1 MNEDLSIKDS
11 IFRIGRVISVEGREI
26 KIKVDK
32 AKNSSSL
39 LYKGELIKNVSVG
52 SYIKIIKGFISIIGK
67 VEGELINEDILYR
80 KKEYKS
86 DKEKVNRV
94 LKVSLLGFFKEMK
107 FERGIK
113 EMPLIDNECYLLE
126 KSEFEAVHD
135 FIGKNDVP
143 IDLGRLSLEKGQKV
157 RVGIN
162 SLFASHIGIFGNTGS
177 GKSYT
182 LARIYRTLFEKFK
195 DNQKFS
201 EKARFLLIDFNGEY
215 VIEGDGDNK
224 QDDVI
229 ISEEYKNI
237 IKLSSEGGDKYPID
251 KKSIE
256 NIEIL
261 SILLDATEKTQT
273 PFLKRSLKYKSKDL
287 TDYSNID
294 TIIEQEIIQEL
305 FKKSDKEFGTK
316 IFIDFFFDL
325 YNSVENKG
333 VIREIR
339 NLIESELGNNNSTGS
354 YYSLTV
360 DGDRVKDVSFGN
372 SNHPQYETENIEQY
386 FLIPLRALLKSIEYT
401 DSNINLI
408 RLKIIL
414 KYYREIITGHSN
426 KEHLS
431 PMISRMHKRFDELD
445 RLLEI
450 RNKKTTLSNFLTII
464 SLKSINDNAIKKV
477 LPLIICKE
485 LYEKQKSVKEKGHYL
500 NIIIDE
506 AHNVLSKES
515 IRENEQWKDYRL
527 ETFEEIIKEGRKFGV
542 FLTIA
547 SQRPSDISPTI
558 VSQLHN
564 YFLHR
569 LINNNDIRAIERTV
583 SYLDK
588 VSFEYLPILP
598 TGTCIMAGLSAQ
610 VPVVIDI
617 NPIEN
622 KDNEPKNKTINL
634 IENWS
639 VDDTENHDEDYE
651 IWEIE
656 AIKFIE
662 FLMDRSEI
670 DTENNLLVIQ
680 SDLDNGVMGF
690 TASDKYELYRYLE
703 DEAEKEAINYMP
715 LDNEIK
721 ELEISRL
728 DTQRLIQSAIDKNII
743 KLLTLGWAR

>member
-1 MNEDLSIKDS
+1 MNEDLSIKES
-11 IFRIGRVISVEGREI
+11 IFRIGKVISVEGREI

-67 VEGELINEDILYR
+67 VEGELINEDLVYS

-86 DKEKVNRV
+86 DKQKVNRV
-94 LKVSLLGFFKEMK
+94 LKVSLLGFFKEMR

-195 DNQKFS
+195 ENQKFS
-201 EKARFLLIDFNGEY
+201 KKARFLLIDFNGEY
-215 VIEGDGDNK
+215 IIENDEKEDN
-224 QDDVI
+224 VI
-229 ISEEYKNI
+229 ISQNYKKI

-251 KKSIE
+251 KNSIE

-273 PFLKRSLKYKSKDL
+273 PFLKRSLKYKSKILLDF
-287 TDYSNID
+287 SNID

-305 FKKSDKEFGTK
+305 FKKSDRDFGTK
-316 IFIDFFFDL
+316 ILIDFFFDL
-325 YNSVENKG
+325 FNSIENKD
-333 VIREIR
+333 VIRDIR
-339 NLIESELGNNNSTGS
+339 SLIETELGSNNITGS
-354 YYSLTV
+354 YYSITV
-360 DGDRVKDVSFGN
+360 DRDNTKDVSFGN
-372 SNHPQYETENIEQY
+372 SRYPQYEQENIETY
-386 FLIPLRALLKSIEYT
+386 FLAPLRDLLKSIEYT

-445 RLLEI
+445 KLLEI
-450 RNKKTTLSNFLTII
+450 RNEKTVFDKFLTVI
-464 SLKSINDNAIKKV
+464 SLKNINDNAIKKV

-485 LYEKQKSVKEKGHYL
+485 LYEKQKLIKEKGHYL

-569 LINNNDIRAIERTV
+569 LINNNDIKAIERTV

-617 NPIEN
+617 ARITN
-622 KDNEPKNKTINL
+622 KDNEPKNKTIDL
-634 IENWS
+634 IKNW
-639 VDDTENHDEDYE
+639 TEDEGLEMEVEFE
-651 IWEIE
+651 IWEVE
-656 AIKFIE
+656 AIKWIE
-662 FLMDRSEI
+662 FLMDRAEV
-670 DTENNLLVIQ
+670 DDENNALIIEG
-680 SDLDNGVMGF
+680 DFEEGIIGF
-690 TASDKYELYRYLE
+690 TAKDKYEMFRYLE
-703 DEAEKEAINYMP
+703 SEAEKEAINYMP
-715 LDNEIK
+715 LDKEIR
-721 ELEISRL
+721 EYEISRL
-728 DTQRLIQSAIDKNII
+728 DTQSLIQSSIDKNIY
-743 KLLTLGWAR
+743 KLLILGWAR